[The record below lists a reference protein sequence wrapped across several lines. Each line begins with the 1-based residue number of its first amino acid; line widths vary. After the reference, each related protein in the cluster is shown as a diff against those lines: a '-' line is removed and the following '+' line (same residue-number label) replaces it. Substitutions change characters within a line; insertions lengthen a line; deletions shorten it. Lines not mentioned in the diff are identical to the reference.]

1 MIMAVYQ
8 ARAGLFFQTLCERH
22 LPLTVAEPEQRHL
35 VQRKVGC
42 SVKQYR
48 DEKRVEPWKENEKET
63 FAMSSAERRSERAV
77 NSFGEKART
86 VSKAWLSNIKNL

>member
-1 MIMAVYQ
+1 MAVYQ
-8 ARAGLFFQTLCERH
+8 ARAGLFFQILCERH

-63 FAMSSAERRSERAV
+63 FV
-77 NSFGEKART
+77 NEFCGKEVRKGCKFFWRESQNSLESLAK
-86 VSKAWLSNIKNL
+86 